1 MLNDELLQKMVTNAR
16 PNPGPLPRP
25 SFHCPTGNSRSEFL
39 VFGLQC
45 SHMPDIYLGE
55 LEQIVLL
62 AVLRLG
68 DEAYAVP
75 ILEQIEAQ
83 TGRTLARGA
92 LYTALDR
99 LEAKGCLRSRLGNPL
114 PERGGR
120 ARRYFTVTAAAV
132 QALKHSRLALLRLWD
147 GLEQIR

>member
-1 MLNDELLQKMVTNAR
+1 MQA
-16 PNPGPLPRP
+16 
-25 SFHCPTGNSRSEFL
+25 
-39 VFGLQC
+39 
-45 SHMPDIYLGE
+45 MPDIYLGE

-75 ILEQIEAQ
+75 VLEQIEKQA
-83 TGRTLARGA
+83 GRRVARGA

-99 LEAKGCLRSRLGNPL
+99 LEAKGCLRSRLGEPL
-114 PERGGR
+114 AERGGR
-120 ARRYFTVTAAAV
+120 ARRYFSVTPAAIR
-132 QALKHSRLALLRLWD
+132 ALKACRHTLMRLWD